1 MRDFHDKV
9 AFVTGGASGLGFALA
24 RVFGRARMKVM
35 LADIDVDSLEN
46 AVAELKKDQIS
57 VRGVECDVSDRTS
70 VQRAAAETLAAFGK
84 VHVVCNNAGPGIGG
98 ALELTTPGDCD
109 WIIGVDLMGMIYGCQ
124 TFLPHIKAH
133 GEGGHI
139 VSTASVTGMIP
150 VPGLAVY
157 NAAKAGIIALSQS
170 LAAELAGTSIG
181 VSVLVPGFMRTRIA
195 DRETLFATARSV
207 LESGPWLH
215 RRVGAIGSPY
225 SCRHG
230 SGRSRRKGDARHQ
243 RKRTVYLFT
252 PGVAKHIGRAFP
264 ANISRLPSGL
274 SPSADFLTLRKV
286 IAKLRREPSKSHL
299 RATVATPRR
308 HGASRVGG
316 ATKARCSKRANCWLR
331 FTGGSPRATTRAI

>member
-24 RVFGRARMKVM
+24 RAFGRARMKVM

-84 VHVVCNNAGPGIGG
+84 VHVVCNNAGPVSGG
-98 ALELTTPGDCD
+98 PLELTTPGDCD
-109 WIIGVDLMGMIYGCQ
+109 WIIGVDLMGTIYGCQ

-139 VSTASVTGMIP
+139 VSTASVTGMFP
-150 VPGLAVY
+150 VPGVAVH
-157 NAAKAGIIALSQS
+157 NAAKAGIIALSQT

-195 DRETLFATARSV
+195 DSEHTDRNRPKRFGERTAASPEGREQLAALVRAGMDPNEVAEKVMHGIKENELFIFSHPEWRSTLEEHF
-207 LESGPWLH
+207 
-215 RRVGAIGSPY
+215 
-225 SCRHG
+225 
-230 SGRSRRKGDARHQ
+230 Q
-243 RKRTVYLFT
+243 RMLAAY
-252 PGVAKHIGRAFP
+252 PQA
-264 ANISRLPSGL
+264 
-274 SPSADFLTLRKV
+274 
-286 IAKLRREPSKSHL
+286 
-299 RATVATPRR
+299 
-308 HGASRVGG
+308 
-316 ATKARCSKRANCWLR
+316 
-331 FTGGSPRATTRAI
+331 